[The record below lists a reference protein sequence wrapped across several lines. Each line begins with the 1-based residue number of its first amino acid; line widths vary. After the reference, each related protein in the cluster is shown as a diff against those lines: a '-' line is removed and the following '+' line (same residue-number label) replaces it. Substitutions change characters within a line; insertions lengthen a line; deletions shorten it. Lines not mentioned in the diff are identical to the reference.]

1 MHWAAILVW
10 LQGPC
15 VEAGHPGTG
24 FGLFG
29 FGLFYTARREP
40 LVAPAPPG
48 PILRARTEEGFGF
61 GFYTAQD
68 PLVFVVVAVSSSS
81 DS

>member
-15 VEAGHPGTG
+15 LGLAGHPEQG

-29 FGLFYTARREP
+29 FGFALHGAAR
-40 LVAPAPPG
+40 APSRSRSSGTHPPG
-48 PILRARTEEGFGF
+48 
-61 GFYTAQD
+61 
-68 PLVFVVVAVSSSS
+68 
-81 DS
+81 

>member
-29 FGLFYTARREP
+29 FGFYTTRRESRDP
-40 LVAPAPPG
+40 LVGPAPPG
-48 PILRARTEEGFGF
+48 PIRRARTE
-61 GFYTAQD
+61 
-68 PLVFVVVAVSSSS
+68 
-81 DS
+81 

>member
-29 FGLFYTARREP
+29 FGFYTARRS
-40 LVAPAPPG
+40 
-48 PILRARTEEGFGF
+48 R
-61 GFYTAQD
+61 
-68 PLVFVVVAVSSSS
+68 SSGTHPSG
-81 DS
+81 

>member
-15 VEAGHPGTG
+15 LGLAGHPEG

-29 FGLFYTARREP
+29 FGFALHGAAR
-40 LVAPAPPG
+40 PPS
-48 PILRARTEEGFGF
+48 RSR
-61 GFYTAQD
+61 
-68 PLVFVVVAVSSSS
+68 SSGTHPSG
-81 DS
+81 

>member
-29 FGLFYTARREP
+29 FGFVLHGAAR
-40 LVAPAPPG
+40 APS
-48 PILRARTEEGFGF
+48 RSR
-61 GFYTAQD
+61 
-68 PLVFVVVAVSSSS
+68 SSGTHPSG
-81 DS
+81 

>member
-15 VEAGHPGTG
+15 LGLAGHPEQG

-29 FGLFYTARREP
+29 FG
-40 LVAPAPPG
+40 
-48 PILRARTEEGFGF
+48 FGF
-61 GFYTAQD
+61 GLD
-68 PLVFVVVAVSSSS
+68 LGWI
-81 DS
+81 

>member
-48 PILRARTEEGFGF
+48 PILRARTE
-61 GFYTAQD
+61 
-68 PLVFVVVAVSSSS
+68 
-81 DS
+81 